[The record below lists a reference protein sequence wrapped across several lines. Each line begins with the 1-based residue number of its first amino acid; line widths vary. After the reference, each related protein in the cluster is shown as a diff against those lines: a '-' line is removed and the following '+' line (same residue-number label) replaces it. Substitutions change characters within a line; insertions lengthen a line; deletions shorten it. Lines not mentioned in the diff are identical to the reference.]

1 MISGIGTTDDTAL
14 LCNTNYRP
22 SDDSGDVFSGGNW
35 YAPDNTRVGDIV
47 SNDVPGFRRNRNLGV
62 LRLIRNASSNPAEG
76 IYHSEIQDN
85 TNTVQIFYVGLYNN
99 GEGGSFYVY
108 RLMFTSYNTVVLLKP
123 LC

>member
-1 MISGIGTTDDTAL
+1 MINGIGTTDDTAL

-22 SDDSGDVFSGGNW
+22 LNSGVVFSGGNW

-85 TNTVQIFYVGLYNN
+85 TNIVHILYVGLYNN
-99 GEGGSFYVY
+99 GGGGSFYVDF
-108 RLMFTSYNTVVLLKP
+108 MFTCYNTVVLLKP